1 MFRKKIFLFHFF
13 LSTFMHVY
21 TESKMHTVAYYNAHE
36 RMGFFKKIYHG
47 IVPEKIDTLCTLL
60 MAGSIISPAIIC
72 GNVNAIK
79 TFIKNNYSADFKL
92 LNKGDTTII
101 REIYTASS
109 LIIGGALISASILG
123 YLLYNFLHN
132 KTESGIL
139 EYKAVLQDQI
149 DLLQT
154 NSTLNEKDVLW
165 ALKLIFATNGKDED
179 MLPLKIRY
187 LKKLIHDIETINKKL
202 LLLNQPL
209 FDQQI
214 ISSLRL
220 VLSNLWIHDTTAL
233 WMTSGKNAGY
243 WLLKNSI
250 KNALFSGMFA
260 FFMNSLG

>member
-1 MFRKKIFLFHFF
+1 M
-13 LSTFMHVY
+13 
-21 TESKMHTVAYYNAHE
+21 
-36 RMGFFKKIYHG
+36 
-47 IVPEKIDTLCTLL
+47 
-60 MAGSIISPAIIC
+60 
-72 GNVNAIK
+72 
-79 TFIKNNYSADFKL
+79 
-92 LNKGDTTII
+92 
-101 REIYTASS
+101 
-109 LIIGGALISASILG
+109 IIGGALISASILG

-132 KTESGIL
+132 KTESRIL

-154 NSTLNEKDVLW
+154 NGTLNDQGILH
-165 ALKLIFATNGKDED
+165 ALKLMFAVNGKDEG

-209 FDQQI
+209 FNQEI
-214 ISSLRL
+214 IGLLRL
-220 VLSNLWIHDTTAL
+220 VLSDLWTHDKTVS

-260 FFMNSLG
+260 FFMHSLR